1 MKSRTA
7 KIASSTMRALLPA
20 GCVLG
25 ALAIG
30 AAEPAPTPTI
40 TALTV
45 VDYQQTG
52 APPTGP
58 LAVVVEHD
66 PGLATHTIYRPKD
79 LANRK
84 YGVLVW
90 GEGGC
95 AKNGLTFP
103 EYLSEIASY
112 GFIIVADGP
121 PVVRAGGPG
130 PGAGGPGGPG
140 GGAPR
145 AGGPGAGGPGAG
157 APGAG
162 GPGAVAGGPGAGG
175 PGAGAPRAG
184 GPGGA
189 PGAGGPRAGGAPGGG
204 TMGDGG
210 KALIQAI
217 NWIEK
222 ESKDSKSR
230 FYNKVNVQKMAAMGM
245 SCGGIMSY
253 GASGDP
259 HVSTVGI
266 WNSGLFSAEDRTK
279 HFDMMH
285 GSAII
290 ITGGESDIAY
300 ANGKAD
306 FEAMP
311 AKIPVFYGVYPSVGH
326 GGTYSQDNGGPYGK
340 VAVPWLKWQLDG
352 DTSAT
357 GKAYF
362 VGDTCVPCKDTNW
375 QIQSRGLK

>member
-7 KIASSTMRALLPA
+7 KIASSTLRALLPA
-20 GCVLG
+20 SCVLG
-25 ALAIG
+25 ALAAG

-40 TALTV
+40 TTLTV
-45 VDYQQTG
+45 VNYQQTG
-52 APPTGP
+52 TPPTGP
-58 LAVVVEHD
+58 FAVVVEHD
-66 PGLATHTIYRPKD
+66 PGLATHTIWRPKD

-90 GEGGC
+90 GQGGC
-95 AKNGLTFP
+95 AKDGSLFP
-103 EYLSEIASY
+103 EFQNEIASY

-121 PVVRAGGPG
+121 PLFRPPRAGGPG
-130 PGAGGPGGPG
+130 PG
-140 GGAPR
+140 

-157 APGAG
+157 APPGGAPRAGAPGAG
-162 GPGAVAGGPGAGG
+162 PGGPGAGG

-189 PGAGGPRAGGAPGGG
+189 PRGGGPGGG

-217 NWIEK
+217 DWIEK
-222 ESKDSKSR
+222 ESKDPKSR
-230 FYNKVNVQKMAAMGM
+230 FYNKVNTQKVAAMGM
-245 SCGGIMSY
+245 SCGGIMSW

-259 HVSTVGI
+259 RVSTVGI
-266 WNSGLFSAEDRTK
+266 WNSGSTSEEERKGYYAK
-279 HFDMMH
+279 AH
-285 GSAII
+285 GSVII

-306 FEAMP
+306 FESMP
-311 AKIPVFYGVYPSVGH
+311 AKNPVFYGVYPSVGH
-326 GGTYSQDNGGPYGK
+326 GGTYGQDNGGPFGK

-352 DTSAT
+352 DTSAK
-357 GKAYF
+357 GKGYF
-362 VGDTCVPCKDTNW
+362 VGDSCVPCKDSSW
-375 QIQSRGLK
+375 QIQSKNLK